1 MCAEIHIARPGPI
14 PAPAPWATVHRL
26 MAGVRLCSAFSI
38 LVTFRAIAAP
48 KRGPCYSWGVVPSWP
63 VASLNMPG
71 RFPPQGLCTDCPLL
85 LDSSPRC
92 LHCRHSLTCFSFLLR
107 CPLPINTFL
116 AVLPSGSFL
125 HSTSHHLLCVYLIS
139 SASYLLSDYKPLEG
153 RIFLFCSLFMFLG
166 PSGVPDT

>member
-63 VASLNMPG
+63 VASLKMPG

-107 CPLPINTFL
+107 CPLPINTFPGRL
-116 AVLPSGSFL
+116 ALRLLPPQHFPPSAVCLPHFIC
-125 HSTSHHLLCVYLIS
+125 LLPTVRL
-139 SASYLLSDYKPLEG
+139 
-153 RIFLFCSLFMFLG
+153 
-166 PSGVPDT
+166 